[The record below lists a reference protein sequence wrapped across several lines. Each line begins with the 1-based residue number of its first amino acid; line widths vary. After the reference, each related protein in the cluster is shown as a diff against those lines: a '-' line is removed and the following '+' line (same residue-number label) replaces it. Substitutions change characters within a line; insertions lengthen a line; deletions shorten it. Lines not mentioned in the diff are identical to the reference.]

1 MIVEN
6 LEYQQKPT
14 LINLNLTN
22 FCNFRCLHCP
32 MDHNYNEFYKKQSAN
47 FEKLK
52 SHLLGLK
59 KWLKNYV
66 LNISGGEPFLYPK
79 LFELL
84 DFCAKQ
90 KIIVHLQTN
99 GSLFT
104 NSIIQ
109 KLAKSEVHTLSVSI
123 DGFEKTHDF
132 IRGVPGSF
140 KRSISGLKKLDELI
154 PKFKNNLTYTIMSH
168 NIVETPNFVKWAK
181 TQSYIKN
188 ITFQAIQIKDVRK
201 YKEDLLWP
209 KFSQVVSS
217 LDQLIDLRKK
227 KYKIVSSITQLSK
240 MKEYFLDPIRV
251 CKIPN
256 EGCSVR
262 YTNYFIESDNKIIVC
277 PLSSEFKYGSIG
289 DTNDLPRLIWNSKK
303 ANTVKNKI
311 SKCKQTCMVSFNCSF
326 SDKVLVKMPKYC
338 FIDLSEK
345 IKLEELEKFMFNAQ
359 RFLKKVVFRLKKLPK
374 KNIFYSL
381 IKKLAKEGI
390 EIEFKFLEEL
400 QLDKNLL
407 KLLRLGDLTLNIKFK
422 SYIKQK
428 ELVKQIQKYTLN
440 KVKIV
445 VTFPY
450 KKDKEL
456 TQKSIEEKYKT
467 NFVNE
472 FQYYFPKRI
481 LSGKKITSNTNIF
494 SNQKFVKYK
503 NLLPKTM
510 TKQEYFFENIL
521 RSLFI
526 DSYGNIVLGKYF
538 FIVKVLSITL
548 CRLAIDF
555 FLYSSSGVQRS
566 RR

>member
-1 MIVEN
+1 
-6 LEYQQKPT
+6 
-14 LINLNLTN
+14 
-22 FCNFRCLHCP
+22 
-32 MDHNYNEFYKKQSAN
+32 
-47 FEKLK
+47 
-52 SHLLGLK
+52 
-59 KWLKNYV
+59 
-66 LNISGGEPFLYPK
+66 
-79 LFELL
+79 
-84 DFCAKQ
+84 
-90 KIIVHLQTN
+90 
-99 GSLFT
+99 
-104 NSIIQ
+104 
-109 KLAKSEVHTLSVSI
+109 
-123 DGFEKTHDF
+123 
-132 IRGVPGSF
+132 
-140 KRSISGLKKLDELI
+140 
-154 PKFKNNLTYTIMSH
+154 
-168 NIVETPNFVKWAK
+168 
-181 TQSYIKN
+181 
-188 ITFQAIQIKDVRK
+188 
-201 YKEDLLWP
+201 
-209 KFSQVVSS
+209 
-217 LDQLIDLRKK
+217 
-227 KYKIVSSITQLSK
+227 
-240 MKEYFLDPIRV
+240 
-251 CKIPN
+251 
-256 EGCSVR
+256 
-262 YTNYFIESDNKIIVC
+262 
-277 PLSSEFKYGSIG
+277 
-289 DTNDLPRLIWNSKK
+289 
-303 ANTVKNKI
+303 
-311 SKCKQTCMVSFNCSF
+311 
-326 SDKVLVKMPKYC
+326 
-338 FIDLSEK
+338 
-345 IKLEELEKFMFNAQ
+345 MFNAQ

-472 FQYYFPKRI
+472 FQYYFPKKI

-538 FIVKVLSITL
+538 FGTINEDFESLWLKDYNREIRRQFRDSKTNLLSYL
-548 CRLAIDF
+548 NYPDLF
-555 FLYSSSGVQRS
+555 
-566 RR
+566 